1 MAKIENKLKTLILV
15 RHAKSSWHDLSI
27 SDFDRKLDDRGKR
40 DAPVMASRLLHADIK
55 IDAFVSSPAKR
66 AVKTAKIFMK
76 TYDAAKD
83 LLTLQPKIY
92 EASLQTLMTII
103 EDLDN
108 RWSNVALFGHNP
120 GISDLANYFKGH
132 NMISMPTCAFFGV
145 KFDVDKWE
153 EFRIAEPQYFLYDF
167 PKNQ

>member
-1 MAKIENKLKTLILV
+1 MAKIDSKLKTLILV

-66 AVKTAKIFMK
+66 AVKTAKVFMK
-76 TYDAAKD
+76 SYEASKEQLVLVPA
-83 LLTLQPKIY
+83 IY
-92 EASLQTLMTII
+92 EASLQTLMAVV
-103 EDLDN
+103 EGFDN
-108 RWSNVALFGHNP
+108 QWGTVALFGHNP

-132 NMISMPTCAFFGV
+132 NMISMPTCAVFGV

-153 EFRIAEPQYFLYDF
+153 EFRIAEPQGFLYDF